1 MLATGANA
9 QLVLKEI
16 RTSNMIVTIL
26 MNVGKHWGFEKVF
39 ATILLEASLA
49 PSVLPGQ
56 TIYDAKTMQCI
67 STPKRNLILG
77 ESEICQFC
85 TKKGDFFAK

>member
-26 MNVGKHWGFEKVF
+26 MNVGKHRGFAKVF

-49 PSVLPGQ
+49 PSVLVKQ
-56 TIYDAKTMQCI
+56 FMMLKQCSVSQHQREI
-67 STPKRNLILG
+67 S
-77 ESEICQFC
+77 S
-85 TKKGDFFAK
+85 

>member
-49 PSVLPGQ
+49 PSVLVKQ
-56 TIYDAKTMQCI
+56 FMMLKQCSVSQHQREI
-67 STPKRNLILG
+67 S
-77 ESEICQFC
+77 S
-85 TKKGDFFAK
+85 